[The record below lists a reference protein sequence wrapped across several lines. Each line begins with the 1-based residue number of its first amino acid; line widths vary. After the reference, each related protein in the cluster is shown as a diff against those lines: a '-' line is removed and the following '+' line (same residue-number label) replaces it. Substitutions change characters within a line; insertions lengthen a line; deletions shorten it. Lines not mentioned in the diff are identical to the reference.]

1 METVE
6 KAGVCMDHAS
16 AVVITF
22 TNESLTTSI
31 IESMFT
37 PEVRSK
43 SLHKSEKHMHLKEQR
58 EQELY
63 FNRIAEVIAS
73 YNHVVLF
80 GPTSAKTE
88 FLHFLQENY
97 PFDHI
102 RIEAME
108 TDNMTEN
115 QQLAFMRDYF
125 QTNRITMH

>member
-6 KAGVCMDHAS
+6 KSGVCMDHAS
-16 AVVITF
+16 AVVIAF
-22 TNESLTTSI
+22 TNESLTTTI
-31 IESMFT
+31 ISSMFT
-37 PEVRSK
+37 PEERSK

-73 YNHVVLF
+73 CKHIVLF
-80 GPTSAKTE
+80 GPTDAKTE
-88 FLHFLQENY
+88 FLHFLRENH

-102 RIEAME
+102 LIEVME

-115 QQLAFMRDYF
+115 QQLAFVRNYF
-125 QTNRITMH
+125 LNNRVTTH